1 MYTILYPE
9 IEARLRVPQVRTTVA
24 QRARRDEPDQCTVVE
39 GVRTTRTRE
48 QVATAHRG
56 TAVRAS
62 AATPGLERASCA

>member
-9 IEARLRVPQVRTTVA
+9 LEASLRTPQVRTTA
-24 QRARRDEPDQCTVVE
+24 TQRALSEEPDQRTAVD

-48 QVATAHRG
+48 PAATAHRG

-62 AATPGLERASCA
+62 AVTPGLERA